1 TGVEG
6 LYMAGGSVHPG
17 PGVAMVALS
26 GRRAAE
32 RVYADLP
39 STQRSRQAARRG
51 LRPSPE
57 RASRTPV
64 AKSGWTLAGAA

>member
-39 STQRSRQAARRG
+39 STQRSRQAATFG
-51 LRPSPE
+51 TTST
-57 RASRTPV
+57 A
-64 AKSGWTLAGAA
+64 